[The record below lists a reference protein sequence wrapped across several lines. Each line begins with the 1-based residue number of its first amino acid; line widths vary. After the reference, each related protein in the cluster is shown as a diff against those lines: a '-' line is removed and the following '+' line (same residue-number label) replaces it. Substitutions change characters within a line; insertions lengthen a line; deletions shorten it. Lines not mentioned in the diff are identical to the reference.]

1 WTPTG
6 SGSSAP
12 PSCSRRSGR
21 PRTTT
26 WPGRWSTPSCRRTTC
41 SRAFASA
48 SPSARVRRARS
59 AAELTSEARTPGGR
73 LDGVT
78 VIAVAE
84 GDVSP
89 GVLGFLVVA
98 ALGLALYL
106 LVKSMNKQISKIEVP
121 SEAELKAEMEA
132 KRRGESNDQTAES
145 NDSDKA
151 R

>member
-1 WTPTG
+1 M
-6 SGSSAP
+6 
-12 PSCSRRSGR
+12 
-21 PRTTT
+21 
-26 WPGRWSTPSCRRTTC
+26 
-41 SRAFASA
+41 
-48 SPSARVRRARS
+48 
-59 AAELTSEARTPGGR
+59 
-73 LDGVT
+73 T

-121 SEAELKAEMEA
+121 SEAELKAEMES